1 MLTCCSLPISSPG
14 LTSSLLHTHV
24 LLPPGLGE
32 HLHLIG
38 SAADLPLPPRPS
50 VRVPQP
56 HGDGGVEHL
65 LQVLLRQR
73 RALDVSDRAHFF
85 RQRPGVLFQHRPLP
99 PSGQLDQHLDV
110 LPQVALCADQED
122 GGQGAAAADFG
133 DPLLPDVLEGGG
145 ADHAEAEQQG
155 VGSAVAEVAQLVEF
169 VLVEIRQDLSLCI
182 TTNHHLSSSLQPISP
197 LLLLLAFQK
206 KSINTV
212 YVRLM

>member
-1 MLTCCSLPISSPG
+1 MSHSGHRVLRNPGEYLKKTLASCSLPISTPG
-14 LTSSLLHTHV
+14 FISSLLRAHV

-32 HLHLIG
+32 HFHLIS

-56 HGDGGVEHL
+56 HGDGGVKHL

-73 RALDVSDRAHFF
+73 RALHVHHRAHFF
-85 RQRPGVLFQHRPLP
+85 RQRPGVLLWHRPLP
-99 PSGQLDQHLDV
+99 PPGQLDQHLDV
-110 LPQVALCADQED
+110 LPQVALRAHQED

-155 VGSAVAEVAQLVEF
+155 VGSAVAEVAQFVELILVETPEMDTIHPHRTNKSW
-169 VLVEIRQDLSLCI
+169 LKLLCC
-182 TTNHHLSSSLQPISP
+182 
-197 LLLLLAFQK
+197 
-206 KSINTV
+206 
-212 YVRLM
+212 